1 MSRRVVWLA
10 VVVISS
16 LLFFGCTSEREL
28 PSYEAPLAR
37 SEFMK
42 VRTTAYNDHESD
54 HLKYANASASGTAL
68 QSGQIRSAAADWSRW
83 PAGTQFVIEATG
95 QTYIVDDCG
104 WDLAGRN
111 TIDLYCPSRGEMN
124 TWGVRRVTIHVV
136 HWGDPW
142 ASYRI
147 LKPRTSYAHVRRM
160 LDEIRRFYRENQVP
174 QMPEPVPVKTET
186 IPVKNETAP
195 KNETVPL
202 KPFLQANSGN
212 GVNAHL

>member
-1 MSRRVVWLA
+1 
-10 VVVISS
+10 
-16 LLFFGCTSEREL
+16 
-28 PSYEAPLAR
+28 
-37 SEFMK
+37 MK

-68 QSGQIRSAAADWSRW
+68 QSGQIR
-83 PAGTQFVIEATG
+83 
-95 QTYIVDDCG
+95 
-104 WDLAGRN
+104 
-111 TIDLYCPSRGEMN
+111 MN
-124 TWGVRRVTIHVV
+124 AWGVRRVTIHIV

>member
-1 MSRRVVWLA
+1 
-10 VVVISS
+10 
-16 LLFFGCTSEREL
+16 
-28 PSYEAPLAR
+28 
-37 SEFMK
+37 MK

-83 PAGTQFVIEATG
+83 PVGTQFVIDATG
-95 QTYIVDDCG
+95 QTYVVDDYG

-124 TWGVRRVTIHVV
+124 VWGVRRVTIHIV

-147 LKPRTSYAHVRRM
+147 LKPRNSYAHVRRM
-160 LDEIRRFYRENQVP
+160 LDEIRRFYRED
-174 QMPEPVPVKTET
+174 QMPQTVPVKAET
-186 IPVKNETAP
+186 IPVKNETP
-195 KNETVPL
+195 PPPQNETVPL
-202 KPFLQANSGN
+202 KPFLQANEANGGN
-212 GVNAHL
+212 GNPRL